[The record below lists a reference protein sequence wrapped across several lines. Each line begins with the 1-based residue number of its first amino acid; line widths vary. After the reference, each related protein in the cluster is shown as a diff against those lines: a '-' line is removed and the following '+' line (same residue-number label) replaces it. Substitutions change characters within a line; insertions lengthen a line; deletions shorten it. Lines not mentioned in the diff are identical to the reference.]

1 MNALVLGAAG
11 FLGINLVDAL
21 RAAGVEPR
29 CGRRKRTNVL
39 PLRSRKAH
47 LVHADLDDPTS
58 LAEAMAGC
66 DVVFHCAGHYP
77 RHSLDRAGAFATG
90 LGQLHRVLDV
100 AAESGVRRLIYV
112 SSTASVAPNP
122 DGGPSDERH
131 VHPAMPGF
139 GVYHDLKWAMEA
151 VALAETRLE
160 VLVACPAACIGPW
173 DLRVGT
179 SALLVALAR
188 GMNPPHPNGIVSIVD
203 TRDVARALVA
213 MARHP
218 APPRRILL
226 SGGSHDF
233 QGLLERLAARYGVAP
248 PSPPL
253 SDAAALAFA
262 DLEEGRAARE
272 GGRAGLSREIAD
284 LIVHGLPLSAALAET
299 ALGMAWTPLSDTL
312 DAFDDWGRRMR
323 MLPPL
328 PTPLETSP

>member
-39 PLRSRKAH
+39 PLRSRKAN
-47 LVHADLDDPTS
+47 LVLADLDDAAS

-90 LGQLHRVLDV
+90 LDQLRRVLDV
-100 AAESGVRRLIYV
+100 AAASGVRRLIYV

-122 DGGPSDERH
+122 AGGPSDEHH
-131 VHPAMPGF
+131 VFPAMPGF

-160 VLVACPAACIGPW
+160 VLVANPAACIGPW

-188 GMNPPHPNGIVSIVD
+188 GMDPPHPDGIVSIVD

-213 MARHP
+213 MAAHP
-218 APPRRILL
+218 SPPRRVVL
-226 SGGSHDF
+226 SGGSYRF
-233 QGLLERLAARYGVAP
+233 QALLERLAARYGVAP

-253 SDAAALAFA
+253 ADADALALA
-262 DLEEGRAARE
+262 DREEARAARE
-272 GGRAGLSREIAD
+272 GGRAALSREIAD
-284 LIVHGLPLSAALAET
+284 LIVHGLPLSARLAET
-299 ALGMAWTPLSDTL
+299 TLGLAWTPLSDTL

-328 PTPLETSP
+328 PSSLETSP